1 MCECK
6 CRLCLKV
13 SSNIVEELWEGCKI
27 LEQLFTCLG
36 HHVVINKDLPNKI
49 CNNCVMKIEDI
60 YKYQQFIRQNEIK
73 LQQELNNIIIHSEIV
88 NINEVKIEDQIL
100 DEEKSIDQEKNVK
113 IKSEITEENVKNI
126 TELHGEV
133 IQKNDVELYPV
144 KQEIENKIVYSN
156 EDKDINKEIS
166 NAIKLDETKR
176 FSCLTC
182 FEVFPNQLEL
192 LRHYQNVELEKYN
205 KNNTDV
211 ESKPVK
217 YNVFTDDNGL
227 YYKCERCYKKYRQKS
242 YINRHV
248 LSHIERR
255 PFLCKL
261 CGKTYQTASII
272 VSHGKIHTGDIY
284 ACTYNCGYRSVHKHV
299 VKNHEKRHKGEFK
312 YKCQTCGKG
321 FQVRSWY
328 QQHQNIHDGVKPF
341 KCDICGMSFHLH
353 RYLTTH
359 RSNVHPQ
366 SSVRKPWVCKQCEY
380 PCDSKNSLN
389 LHLKDKHGLVIK
401 KSNLCDVCG
410 KVLKDS
416 QQLKVHKRAVHLNIK
431 PYVCGTCNKS
441 FPKKY
446 TLKNHEQTHK
456 GKTFLCSMCDKMF
469 AKDASLQKHVQR
481 CHITS
486 KYRCHECDKSFSSK
500 MTLTVHVKNCNRK

>member
-1 MCECK
+1 M
-6 CRLCLKV
+6 
-13 SSNIVEELWEGCKI
+13 EELWEGCKI

-36 HHVVINKDLPNKI
+36 HHVIINKDLPNQI
-49 CNNCVMKIEDI
+49 CHNCVAKIEDI

-73 LQQELNNIIIHSEIV
+73 LQQELNNIIIHCEIV
-88 NINEVKIEDQIL
+88 NVNEIKIEDQIL
-100 DEEKSIDQEKNVK
+100 DEEASIDQVKNVK
-113 IKSEITEENVKNI
+113 IKSENTKENVKNI
-126 TELHGEV
+126 PELHEEV
-133 IQKNDVELYPV
+133 IEKNKIELCPV
-144 KQEIENKIVYSN
+144 KTEIENKIV
-156 EDKDINKEIS
+156 DKDINKITS
-166 NAIKLDETKR
+166 NVIKLDETKR

-205 KNNTDV
+205 KNNTDI

-217 YNVFTDDNGL
+217 YNTFTDDNGL
-227 YYKCERCYKKYRQKS
+227 YYKC
-242 YINRHV
+242 
-248 LSHIERR
+248 
-255 PFLCKL
+255 
-261 CGKTYQTASII
+261 KTYQTASII

-284 ACTYNCGYRSVHKHV
+284 ACSYNCGYQSVHKHV
-299 VKNHEKRHKGEFK
+299 VKNHEKGHKGEFK
-312 YKCQTCGKG
+312 YKCETCGKG

-341 KCDICGMSFHLH
+341 KCHICGMSFHLH

-469 AKDASLQKHVQR
+469 AKDASLQKHIQR

-500 MTLTVHVKNCNRK
+500 MTLTVHVKNCNRKEDGSTT